1 MEGGTL
7 FICRNTEVFSLLKSS
22 FEDCGFYDVTPISL
36 NKEALALKLNQLKPK
51 YVFMHSEFYSCVT
64 PYMIGCLLKKFPEL
78 NIIVVNFGYFPDS
91 LAARFII
98 HGANSYLNFKDG
110 ADEFRNGLM
119 TIKSGQVYYS
129 KGVERHI
136 RDFDEMPNYKKE
148 ITEREWQV
156 LFLVCN
162 GHKNKGITANLL
174 ISRRTVDTHIHNLKK
189 ILDGKDRNDLTRKAV
204 FLEWVK
210 KEHLGFNGAEIE
222 IPQYPSKKRNKKIPP
237 AHGGGG

>member
-7 FICRNTEVFSLLKSS
+7 FISSTIATFSWFKSVFD
-22 FEDCGFYDVTPISL
+22 DCGFKGIIPRAPEKNELYSL
-36 NKEALALKLNQLKPK
+36 LNELKPK
-51 YVFMHSEFYSCVT
+51 NVFIDSEFYSCVT
-64 PYMIGCLLKKFPEL
+64 PYMISGLLKKIPEL
-78 NIIVVNFGYFPDS
+78 NIIVVNFGCFPDS
-91 LAARFII
+91 LAARFIV
-98 HGANSYLNFKDG
+98 HGAKSYINFKDG

-136 RDFDEMPNYKKE
+136 NDFDEMPNYKKE

-174 ISRRTVDTHIHNLKK
+174 ISRRTVDTHIRNLKK

-210 KEHLGFNGAEIE
+210 KEHLGFNGDEIE
-222 IPQYPSKKRNKKIPP
+222 IPQHPSKKRNKKITP